1 MMELKLKIPQA
12 ILDHYPIK
20 EYNYAAPFNVFEEQ
34 YMDGFLVVDK
44 ESIKIFHQNKLYKE
58 YLLKEFDFVNSKST
72 LSGGYIY
79 GVIKKEEIIL
89 CACSKK
95 YFTRL
100 ANIALG
106 INVYLKEAFFPKSLE
121 NEPYCPKCGRVYP
134 YGLNHCIYCEKKSKS
149 FKLLWSFTKNYRWLI
164 LLDYLILFVFVVIGA
179 INPLIFEKLV
189 NEYLRPKNPYFNGFI
204 LLILLIGAVYVVN
217 TIFKMIEGY
226 INPITAFGI
235 GKNIKIKI
243 YDKIQ
248 KLSIGSASKKTTGS
262 LINRVNSDPQEIQM
276 FLAWGL
282 PNFLFTIVTFVV
294 ILILMFIMDYKLAFL
309 VIIPLPFLYFF
320 KKLAER
326 FIWPKYDVRWKNL
339 SKANNTLHDIL
350 NGVKVVKTYS
360 QEEKEIT
367 HFKKASNRL
376 RNSNYQAEKAWV
388 TIMPFIFFLIGSG
401 EILLIFVLGNRL
413 IADPNNYGVMT
424 KWMSYAGMLYGSVSN
439 LTEFSGM
446 FFDFK
451 VRFGK
456 IAEILEEDITYD
468 KGTLKKEI
476 EGNVE
481 FKNVRFGYLSYTPV
495 LKNISVS
502 IKKGQMI
509 GLVGYSGSGKT
520 TFVNLLMKLYSPD
533 SGNIYIDGIDIEE
546 YDAFEFRKQL
556 GVVIQETF
564 LFSGTI
570 LDNIRYGNPK
580 ATNEE
585 IIEAAKIARAH
596 DFIVKKPFGYDTKL
610 GNKGSGLSGGEKQR
624 IAIARAILNKPNIFI
639 LDEATSSLDTITEKE
654 IQEALDEII
663 KGKTTFVIAHRLAT
677 LKNADYLIVLNKGEM
692 VEFGTHKELLEKKGY
707 YYELV
712 NAQKLTYKKQS

>member
-1 MMELKLKIPQA
+1 
-12 ILDHYPIK
+12 
-20 EYNYAAPFNVFEEQ
+20 
-34 YMDGFLVVDK
+34 
-44 ESIKIFHQNKLYKE
+44 
-58 YLLKEFDFVNSKST
+58 
-72 LSGGYIY
+72 
-79 GVIKKEEIIL
+79 
-89 CACSKK
+89 
-95 YFTRL
+95 
-100 ANIALG
+100 
-106 INVYLKEAFFPKSLE
+106 
-121 NEPYCPKCGRVYP
+121 
-134 YGLNHCIYCEKKSKS
+134 
-149 FKLLWSFTKNYRWLI
+149 
-164 LLDYLILFVFVVIGA
+164 
-179 INPLIFEKLV
+179 
-189 NEYLRPKNPYFNGFI
+189 
-204 LLILLIGAVYVVN
+204 
-217 TIFKMIEGY
+217 
-226 INPITAFGI
+226 
-235 GKNIKIKI
+235 
-243 YDKIQ
+243 
-248 KLSIGSASKKTTGS
+248 
-262 LINRVNSDPQEIQM
+262 
-276 FLAWGL
+276 
-282 PNFLFTIVTFVV
+282 
-294 ILILMFIMDYKLAFL
+294 
-309 VIIPLPFLYFF
+309 
-320 KKLAER
+320 
-326 FIWPKYDVRWKNL
+326 
-339 SKANNTLHDIL
+339 
-350 NGVKVVKTYS
+350 
-360 QEEKEIT
+360 
-367 HFKKASNRL
+367 
-376 RNSNYQAEKAWV
+376 
-388 TIMPFIFFLIGSG
+388 MPFIFFLIGSG